1 LQAANLMR
9 GRKPIR
15 AIILKHCRVA
25 SCFQHITLHLAC
37 VSIGFALCAGYL
49 VRNYENS
56 KILNMRY

>member
-1 LQAANLMR
+1 MR